1 MTPVEIADV
10 AKFYFKRKVEGEET
24 HWRQTR
30 WLAMWIVNVSGKS
43 VKRDIKETELGIR
56 FADEIVIVNPEER
69 RRQALETAE
78 YFAKMAPGI
87 CKRGKNGKA
96 LIYGEDN

>member
-1 MTPVEIADV
+1 MTPAEIADT
-10 AKFYFKRKVEGEET
+10 AKFYFKRKVEGEKT
-24 HWRQTR
+24 HWKQIR
-30 WLAMWIVNVSGKS
+30 WLAMWIVNISGKS

-56 FADEIVIVNPEER
+56 FAEEIVIVDPEER

-87 CKRGKNGKA
+87 CKRGKDGKA

>member
-1 MTPVEIADV
+1 MTPAEIADT
-10 AKFYFKRKVEGEET
+10 AKFYFKRKVEGEKT
-24 HWRQTR
+24 HWKQIR
-30 WLAMWIVNVSGKS
+30 WLAMWIVNMSGKS

-56 FADEIVIVNPEER
+56 FADEIVIVDPEER

-87 CKRGKNGKA
+87 CKRGKDGKA